1 MEISKELTD
10 AIDEQINF
18 EMYSGYVYLSMAT
31 WFEEQNLDG
40 MAHWMKIQAKEEYE
54 HAMRF
59 WKHITDRG
67 GKVTLKAIK
76 APKTEWESAYEA
88 WDDAYNHELTV
99 SKLIFDIGEIAD
111 KEGDRAA
118 GSMLQWFYDEQIEE
132 EEQTMKVRDLL
143 KIIGDSTNAL
153 FMLDGRLQR
162 RGT

>member
-10 AIDEQINF
+10 AINEQINF

-54 HAMRF
+54 HSMRF

-67 GKVTLKAIK
+67 GKVVLKAIK
-76 APKTEWESAYEA
+76 APKTKWESAYEA

-99 SKLIFDIGEIAD
+99 SNLIFKIGEIAD
-111 KEGDRAA
+111 KRATEQQVQCSN
-118 GSMLQWFYDEQIEE
+118 GSM
-132 EEQTMKVRDLL
+132 M
-143 KIIGDSTNAL
+143 N
-153 FMLDGRLQR
+153 RLRKRSRQ
-162 RGT
+162 

>member
-10 AIDEQINF
+10 AINEQINF

-40 MAHWMKIQAKEEYE
+40 MAHWMKVQAKEEYE
-54 HAMRF
+54 HSMRF

-67 GKVTLKAIK
+67 GRVVLKAIK
-76 APKTEWESAYEA
+76 APKTEWESAYET

-99 SKLIFDIGEIAD
+99 SNLVFKIGEIAD

-153 FMLDGRLQR
+153 FMLDGKLGR
-162 RGT
+162 RST

>member
-10 AIDEQINF
+10 AINEQINF

-54 HAMRF
+54 HSMRF

-67 GKVTLKAIK
+67 GKVVLKAIK
-76 APKTEWESAYEA
+76 APKTKWESAYEA

-99 SKLIFDIGEIAD
+99 SNLIFKIGEIAD

-153 FMLDGRLQR
+153 FMLDGKLGR